1 MNKKISKNTAGAS
14 SAYKAIKSWSQP
26 LAGVVIVFVIWYL
39 VCKTEILS
47 AYVLPPPEKVFR
59 SFLKMLQSGELARD
73 IGISFLRVLKGFAIA
88 FVLALCLACS
98 GHCFR
103 ESPVTMNMQSS
114 FSATCRLSA

>member
-1 MNKKISKNTAGAS
+1 MNKT
-14 SAYKAIKSWSQP
+14 IKSWAQP
-26 LAGVVIVFVIWYL
+26 LAGVAIVFGIWYL
-39 VCKTEILS
+39 VCKAEILS
-47 AYVLPPPEKVFR
+47 AYVLPAPEKVFR

-73 IGISFLRVLKGFAIA
+73 ICISFLRVIKGFAIA
-88 FVLALCLACS
+88 FVLAFVL